1 VELSASNRDFNGRLF
16 DEANRI
22 IDHAS
27 QKGITLRLLGSIA
40 FRLHCPKYA
49 HYLDMMDRQLTDID
63 FASYSSERPKVE
75 NILSE
80 LGYTTQS
87 YVLVAAATLGR
98 SLYWR
103 ADDKEI
109 KTDVFWDRLNMNH
122 TIDFKGRLE
131 RDSPTIPLCELL
143 QEKLQIVKLNMKDVK
158 DTIVLLLEHE
168 VAENSGD
175 RETIDLS
182 PIVQNASGD
191 WGYYYTFSTNLKK
204 IREILG
210 ESNVLSVNEKALVDG
225 RIAKMLDA
233 FEGVPKSLR
242 WRMRAKVGPS
252 KKWYNEVE

>member
-1 VELSASNRDFNGRLF
+1 MSGSRRDLNGRLY

-22 IDHAS
+22 IDRANE
-27 QKGITLRLLGSIA
+27 KGVTLRLLGSIA

-49 HYLDMMDRQLTDID
+49 HYLDMMNRQLTDID

-75 NILSE
+75 DILTR

-109 KTDVFWDRLNMNH
+109 KTDIFWDRLSMNH

-131 RDSPTIPLCELL
+131 RDNPTIPLSELL
-143 QEKLQIVKLNMKDVK
+143 QEKLQIVKLDMKDVK

-168 VAENSGD
+168 VAKNSRD

-182 PIVQNASGD
+182 PILQNVSSD

-204 IREILG
+204 IREILS
-210 ESNVLSVNEKALVDG
+210 ESTVLSEQEKAIVDG
-225 RIAKMLDA
+225 RMAKMLDA
-233 FEGVPKSLR
+233 FEEVPKSLR
-242 WRMRAKVGPS
+242 WKMRAKVGPS
-252 KKWYNEVE
+252 RKWYNEVE